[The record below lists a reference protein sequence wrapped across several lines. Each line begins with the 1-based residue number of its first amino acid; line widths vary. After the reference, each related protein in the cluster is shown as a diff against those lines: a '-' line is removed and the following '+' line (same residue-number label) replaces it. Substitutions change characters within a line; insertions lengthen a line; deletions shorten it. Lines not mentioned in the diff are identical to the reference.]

1 LNAAF
6 ISKTDTAEQSLSGY
20 LKLGGKL
27 TLKTGGSAISDDFN
41 ASYMQ
46 IDPQGSH
53 LALYDGA
60 NNMKLSVYASNGA
73 KSTYLTSVDTTSVG
87 QLDVLGMSRLEIA
100 TNSSAPTL
108 FGGNIMFENG
118 NAIQAYDGTT
128 TKNAIKI
135 FGMNSNGAGILIGA
149 GGATVVG
156 SGESADTLLAGL
168 TLNYSTESTYIT
180 ADQDIFFYPNQN
192 SGWTSAYNMKLGSN
206 GTLTLTGAGG
216 TALDINDANSY
227 AQIILRATTGTTER
241 KWAVQ
246 SNETDGSFRINEDA
260 TSSAARITILEGGNV
275 GIGKSNPAY
284 TLDVAGTLNASGTI
298 SAIGAGDITLDAT
311 DSSTATLTIK
321 KAGSTIGTI
330 GTNTLGG
337 QKISHFVFNSA
348 GTQSRSINL
357 TYYDGNATKGGLI
370 ELPALLSWSSG
381 TAAMDLNDSDI
392 IGVNSIY
399 FYGTSEPNE
408 GLYFLKYGKTS
419 DSQTLADYNVMR
431 VDGNGTGYI
440 GGNIISTDNV
450 GGTIAVTRDSN
461 DKIYTVVD
469 TPASGNATT
478 VTVTSRDTNGRI
490 SVATEVINGVTFTY
504 TVTRDPLTG
513 KVSSI
518 ART

>member
-73 KSTYLTSVDTTSVG
+73 KSTYLTTSDTSNVGILDTQGVARLEISNNSNVPILLGGSTGVGRIPTTYKLEVAGDILSSSGWVRTTGDAGWYSETYGGGIYMVDTTWVRVYANKSFY
-87 QLDVLGMSRLEIA
+87 L
-100 TNSSAPTL
+100 NS
-108 FGGNIMFENG
+108 
-118 NAIQAYDGTT
+118 
-128 TKNAIKI
+128 
-135 FGMNSNGAGILIGA
+135 GIL
-149 GGATVVG
+149 
-156 SGESADTLLAGL
+156 
-168 TLNYSTESTYIT
+168 
-180 ADQDIFFYPNQN
+180 
-192 SGWTSAYNMKLGSN
+192 
-206 GTLTLTGAGG
+206 
-216 TALDINDANSY
+216 
-227 AQIILRATTGTTER
+227 R
-241 KWAVQ
+241 
-246 SNETDGSFRINEDA
+246 TDGSLHVGNNGA
-260 TSSAARITILEGGNV
+260 TLAVTSGGNFVFDTNVLFASGSNNRV
-275 GIGKSNPAY
+275 GIGTATPAY

-348 GTQSRSINL
+348 GTQSRSLNL

-370 ELPALLSWSSG
+370 ELPTLLSWSSG

-450 GGTIAVTRDSN
+450 GGAITITRDSN
-461 DKIYTVVD
+461 GMIYTVTD
-469 TPASGNATT
+469 TPASGTATT
-478 VTVTSRDTNGRI
+478 ATVTARDANGRI
-490 SVATEVINGVTFTY
+490 SVATEVINGVTLTY
-504 TVTRDPLTG
+504 TVTRDSLTG
-513 KVSSI
+513 KVVSI
-518 ART
+518 TRT